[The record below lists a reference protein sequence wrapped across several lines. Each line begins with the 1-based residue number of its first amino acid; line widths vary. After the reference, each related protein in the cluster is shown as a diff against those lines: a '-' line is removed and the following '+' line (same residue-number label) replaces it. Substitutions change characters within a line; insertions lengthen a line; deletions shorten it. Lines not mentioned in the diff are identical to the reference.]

1 MTPFPYLQENILRD
15 ILCGVRILDEFL
27 YKISYDNIIATEQH
41 SICFRITLYDPLYYL
56 VVTIH
61 DAILEFHFNIPS
73 ERIVDLSIL
82 DACNEVIKLL
92 ALRSTAILN
101 IRITCNFFRLKERL
115 VIKM

>member
-61 DAILEFHFNIPS
+61 NAILQFHLDCPA
-73 ERIVDLSIL
+73 ERILDFAVL
-82 DACNEVIKLL
+82 DAGDKVVKFQ
-92 ALRSTAILN
+92 ALRAAAFLDISVTGH
-101 IRITCNFFRLKERL
+101 L
-115 VIKM
+115 V

>member
-61 DAILEFHFNIPS
+61 DAILQFHFDIPA
-73 ERIVDLSIL
+73 ERIFDFAVL
-82 DACNEVIKLL
+82 DACDEVVKSLTL
-92 ALRSTAILN
+92 GTAAFLHIC
-101 IRITCNFFRLKERL
+101 IAGNFL
-115 VIKM
+115 